1 MVTWA
6 RPTAVGTTHGEVA
19 GVGAAHG
26 EVAGCACWH
35 ALCQA
40 KEISLV
46 VAAVGTAHSEVAGVG
61 AAHSGGRGPRRGR
74 GVRVL
79 ARALSGK
86 GNRPG
91 YRGGRISYCRMK
103 QAAGGLPGRC
113 VQFFEG

>member
-19 GVGAAHG
+19 GVGAAHN

-40 KEISLV
+40 KETGLV
-46 VAAVGTAHSEVAGVG
+46 VAAVGTTHSD
-61 AAHSGGRGPRRGR
+61 GRGPQRGR

-79 ARALSGK
+79 ARAL
-86 GNRPG
+86 PG
-91 YRGGRISYCRMK
+91 ERNQPCGRGGGIAI
-103 QAAGGLPGRC
+103 AAGA
-113 VQFFEG
+113 